1 MILTVILLF
10 AFCSVSYCSDPTI
23 VNKLNSAFK
32 KIRDWMIKLATPAAA
47 VSVGIGIFI
56 TKFSFGEDDKIL
68 KGKRL
73 IRTTLY
79 SYGFILA
86 IELILKA
93 IESLVG

>member
-1 MILTVILLF
+1 MLF
-10 AFCSVSYCSDPTI
+10 SFYTISYGADPTI
-23 VNKLNSAFK
+23 VTKLNSAFK

-56 TKFSFGEDDKIL
+56 TKFGFGDDDKIL

-73 IRTTLY
+73 IRTALY